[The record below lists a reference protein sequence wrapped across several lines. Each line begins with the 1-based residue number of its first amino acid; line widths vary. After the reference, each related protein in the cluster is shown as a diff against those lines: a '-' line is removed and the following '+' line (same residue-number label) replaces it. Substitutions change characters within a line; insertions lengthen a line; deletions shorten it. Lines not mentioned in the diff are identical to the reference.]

1 METAA
6 SEVGKRSLGFFC
18 TGYFLLPFSS
28 SIVSGDCY
36 STEEESNNYI
46 LSEIDYLNRLKNQ
59 NGRKKFASSRQNT
72 LSNRYYLTN
81 IRPKHI

>member
-6 SEVGKRSLGFFC
+6 SKVDKRSLGFFC

-36 STEEESNNYI
+36 SREEESKNYI
-46 LSEIDYLNRLKNQ
+46 LSEIDSLNGFKN
-59 NGRKKFASSRQNT
+59 
-72 LSNRYYLTN
+72 
-81 IRPKHI
+81 